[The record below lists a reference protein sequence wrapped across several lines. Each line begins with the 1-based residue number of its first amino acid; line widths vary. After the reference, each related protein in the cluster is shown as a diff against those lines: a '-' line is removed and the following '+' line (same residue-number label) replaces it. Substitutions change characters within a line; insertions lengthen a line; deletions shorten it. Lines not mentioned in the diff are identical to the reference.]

1 MSADHT
7 RHAAEFITGLEY
19 RKIPERA
26 VDAARGAILDSLGVA
41 LAGSQDSP
49 GMICAELAREEGAR
63 EEAVLFGQG
72 FRSSSTMAAFANGT
86 ATHAMDFDASFAIM
100 GQPMAGL
107 TPTVFAL
114 AEPLR
119 ANGRQLIEAYVAGF
133 EVTAKLAWSMP
144 DTWSATGWHATASI
158 GSLGCTV
165 AAAKLLR
172 LNAEQCAR
180 ALGIASS
187 MASGSVGNF
196 GTMSKPLHAGLAARN
211 GVHAA
216 RLAKKGFSGSEHMLD
231 GAGGGF
237 HQTFVPGAPPHLEPL
252 EELGTKWDV
261 ERGMRYKAYPS
272 GGLAHTGIDAAL
284 ALRSQDGVT
293 ADAVE
298 RIEVS
303 ATRYTA
309 SRIIFGIPETELQA
323 KFSMPYLV
331 ARALVD
337 GEVTPDAFTDEAIRD
352 PAVIAL
358 ARKVHM
364 TADPDLD
371 DSPTGGRPCV
381 LTVRLQDGRT
391 LKRRVDYP
399 KGSPQAPLALAEV
412 EAKFRS
418 CAQRVLPKQAVEQAL
433 SMVSSLEGLDDV
445 GRLSAVLMGS
455 VASATV

>member
-1 MSADHT
+1 MGENHT
-7 RHAAEFITGLEY
+7 FRVAEFISGLQYE
-19 RKIPERA
+19 RIP
-26 VDAARGAILDSLGVA
+26 AAGLPPAKAAILDSLGVA
-41 LAGSQDSP
+41 LAGSQDSV
-49 GMICAELAREEGAR
+49 GRIAAELAREDGAK
-63 EEAVLFGQG
+63 EEAALFGKG
-72 FRSSSTMAAFANGT
+72 FRSSAMNAAFANG
-86 ATHAMDFDASFAIM
+86 ASTHAMDFDASFAIM

-107 TPTVFAL
+107 TATVFAL

-119 ANGRQLIEAYVAGF
+119 ATGRQLLEAYVAGF

-144 DTWSATGWHATASI
+144 ETWSATGWHATASI
-158 GSLGCTV
+158 GSLGC
-165 AAAKLLR
+165 AAAAARLLQ
-172 LNAEQCAR
+172 LNVEQCAR
-180 ALGIASS
+180 ALGIAAS

-216 RLAKKGFSGSEHMLD
+216 RLAQRGFTGSQQMLD
-231 GAGGGF
+231 GASNGF
-237 HQTFVPGAPPHLEPL
+237 HQTFVPGMPPDLEPL

-284 ALRSQDGVT
+284 ALRAQDGIT

-298 RIEVS
+298 RIEVR

-331 ARALVD
+331 ARALID
-337 GEVTPDAFTDEAIRD
+337 GEVTPDAFTEQAIRE

-358 ARKVHM
+358 ARKVQM

-381 LTVRLQDGRT
+381 LKISMKDGRS
-391 LKRRVDYP
+391 LERRVDYP
-399 KGSPQAPLALAEV
+399 KGSAEAPFTTAEV

-418 CAQRVLPKQAVEQAL
+418 CAQRILSEQAVEQAL
-433 SMVSSLEGLDDV
+433 IMVNALETLDDV
-445 GRLSAVLMGS
+445 GRLSAVLMG
-455 VASATV
+455 ASGGAAR